1 MLPVTFSC
9 LLNKNDEYKKLN
21 LIPLY
26 QKSEKLPII
35 ARLCGYYIVNELNFT
50 NEKDK
55 EEYINDVKYLG
66 FTENHIYDIK
76 FVIYIKNLCKNISVG
91 DIYLFQ
97 GGLGAGKTTFVR
109 LLINNLFVLNN
120 LPKPS
125 SITSPTF
132 PILITYELNSSQIYH
147 YDLYRVKSLKE
158 LEELDFFENLNNNIT
173 FIEWPEMLISL
184 PLNKNHYLINLDMI
198 SETKRKI
205 NMCFKQ

>member
-1 MLPVTFSC
+1 M
-9 LLNKNDEYKKLN
+9 
-21 LIPLY
+21 
-26 QKSEKLPII
+26 QKSINQILDLRELEKL
-35 ARLCGYYIVNELNFT
+35 AT
-50 NEKDK
+50 D
-55 EEYINDVKYLG
+55 
-66 FTENHIYDIK
+66 
-76 FVIYIKNLCKNISVG
+76 LCKDISVG
-91 DIYLFQ
+91 NIYLIQ
-97 GGLGAGKTTFVR
+97 GELGAGKTTFVR
-109 LLINNLFVLNN
+109 LLINNLHVLNN

-125 SITSPTF
+125 SINSPTF

-205 NMCFKQ
+205 NICFKQ

>member
-1 MLPVTFSC
+1 MQ
-9 LLNKNDEYKKLN
+9 KLSNNILDLHELEKISTN
-21 LIPLY
+21 L
-26 QKSEKLPII
+26 S
-35 ARLCGYYIVNELNFT
+35 
-50 NEKDK
+50 KD
-55 EEYINDVKYLG
+55 
-66 FTENHIYDIK
+66 
-76 FVIYIKNLCKNISVG
+76 ISVG

-97 GGLGAGKTTFVR
+97 GELGAGKTTFIR

-147 YDLYRVKSLKE
+147 YDLYRVKNLKE
-158 LEELDFFENLNNNIT
+158 LEELDFFENLKNNIS

-184 PLNKNHYLINLDMI
+184 PLNKKYYLINLDII

-205 NMCFKQ
+205 NISLYQ

>member
-1 MLPVTFSC
+1 MQ
-9 LLNKNDEYKKLN
+9 KLSN
-21 LIPLY
+21 QILDLREL
-26 QKSEKLPII
+26 EKLS
-35 ARLCGYYIVNELNFT
+35 T
-50 NEKDK
+50 
-55 EEYINDVKYLG
+55 
-66 FTENHIYDIK
+66 
-76 FVIYIKNLCKNISVG
+76 NLCKDISVG

-132 PILITYELNSSQIYH
+132 PILITYEFNSSQIYH

-184 PLNKNHYLINLDMI
+184 PLNKNHYLINLGMI

-205 NMCFKQ
+205 NICFKQ

>member
-1 MLPVTFSC
+1 MQ
-9 LLNKNDEYKKLN
+9 KLSN
-21 LIPLY
+21 QILDLREL
-26 QKSEKLPII
+26 EKLS
-35 ARLCGYYIVNELNFT
+35 T
-50 NEKDK
+50 
-55 EEYINDVKYLG
+55 
-66 FTENHIYDIK
+66 
-76 FVIYIKNLCKNISVG
+76 NLCKDISVG

-97 GGLGAGKTTFVR
+97 GELGAGKTTFIR

-158 LEELDFFENLNNNIT
+158 LEELDFFENLKNNIT

-205 NMCFKQ
+205 NICFKQ

>member
-1 MLPVTFSC
+1 MQ
-9 LLNKNDEYKKLN
+9 KLSN
-21 LIPLY
+21 QISDLRDL
-26 QKSEKLPII
+26 EKLS
-35 ARLCGYYIVNELNFT
+35 T
-50 NEKDK
+50 
-55 EEYINDVKYLG
+55 
-66 FTENHIYDIK
+66 
-76 FVIYIKNLCKNISVG
+76 NLCKDISVG

-97 GGLGAGKTTFVR
+97 GELGAGKTTFVR

-120 LPKPS
+120 LLKPF

-184 PLNKNHYLINLDMI
+184 PLNKNHCLVNLDMI

-205 NMCFKQ
+205 NITFNQ

>member
-1 MLPVTFSC
+1 MQKLS
-9 LLNKNDEYKKLN
+9 NKILDIREL
-21 LIPLY
+21 
-26 QKSEKLPII
+26 EKLS
-35 ARLCGYYIVNELNFT
+35 T
-50 NEKDK
+50 
-55 EEYINDVKYLG
+55 
-66 FTENHIYDIK
+66 
-76 FVIYIKNLCKNISVG
+76 NLCKDISVG

-97 GGLGAGKTTFVR
+97 GELGAGKTTFIK
-109 LLINNLFVLNN
+109 LLINNLFLLNN

-205 NMCFKQ
+205 NICFKQ